1 MPNYQTDDLRGTI
14 IFGNGT
20 SKNYGCII
28 EEVPSLGAP
37 ARKSTSFSIP
47 GRNGVILM
55 QDDAFEDVPKSYKVA
70 INIDN
75 NDELTEVSRAF
86 CRWLYQKGYQR
97 LEDSFEPD
105 VYRLAYFNGPVDI
118 ENLLMMYGKATI
130 NFVCR
135 AERFLKSGETFIDV
149 EDGDTLHNSTGFD
162 SKPLIHL
169 EGTGACSISIGSQ
182 TMNVAL
188 TDYINID
195 CDRMNAYRQEGENAN
210 TLVSGEFPLI
220 KSGANSIT
228 LTGNISK
235 ASIRPNYYT
244 L

>member
-1 MPNYQTDDLRGTI
+1 MPNYSTDDLRGTI
-14 IFGNGT
+14 IFGNGIST
-20 SKNYGCII
+20 DYGCII

-37 ARKSTSFSIP
+37 ARKSTSFAVP

-55 QDDAFEDVPKSYKVA
+55 QDDAFEDVVKSYKVA
-70 INIDN
+70 FNLDR
-75 NDELTEVSRAF
+75 DTELPETASAL

-97 LEDSFEPD
+97 LEDNFEPD

-135 AERFLKSGETFIDV
+135 AERFLKLGEAFVDV
-149 EDGDTLHNSTGFD
+149 INGDTIHNNTGFD

-169 EGTGACSISIGSQ
+169 EGQGACSITIGSM
-182 TMNVAL
+182 TMNVTL

-210 TLVSGEFPLI
+210 ALVSGEFPLI